1 MSVEEILSKI
11 RKTSQRTKKQ
21 LEYDLPKEIHEILKE
36 KKNIRT
42 VLGRFVQFCEL
53 FDRFRINLLSSAI
66 RKMQFKCS

>member
-1 MSVEEILSKI
+1 LSVEEILSKI

-42 VLGRFVQFCEL
+42 VLGSFVQLCEL
-53 FDRFRINLLSSAI
+53 FDRF
-66 RKMQFKCS
+66 